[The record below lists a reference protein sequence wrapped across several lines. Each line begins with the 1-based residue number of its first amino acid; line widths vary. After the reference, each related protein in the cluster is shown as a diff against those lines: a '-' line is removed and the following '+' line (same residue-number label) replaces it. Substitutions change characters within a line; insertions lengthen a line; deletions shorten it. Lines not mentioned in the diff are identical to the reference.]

1 MDRQAALAPIGMS
14 FVLGF
19 VLAGSYRNELENLLS
34 VSLEHPSDVIEFTD
48 MSRMARARGD
58 QLIEKLLG
66 TALSNLSV
74 LDNQTVEIG
83 LVMEEAAN
91 ACELGLRAGLV
102 LRAVDPAIDEEF
114 REVTKELNVHPGDE
128 VLDRIIRDLLKQ
140 YEGRLENDET
150 TENVITDKTNKQSA
164 ELERLSKAVKDT
176 LAFLTVKGGVSPFE
190 FSDGAYHTHQ
200 LAKELA
206 YLFLQQR
213 NSLGETKEG
222 ELNVSA
228 FVTLVFAIFQTESW
242 LALWDTLPPK
252 HPNIVVSDDVDHDF
266 QSLFK
271 NSLPMYNTEEL
282 QKYISK
288 TNNYQEAI
296 IAEAKALAEGYR
308 TYVDIESKQTTN
320 Q

>member
-1 MDRQAALAPIGMS
+1 M
-14 FVLGF
+14 
-19 VLAGSYRNELENLLS
+19 
-34 VSLEHPSDVIEFTD
+34 
-48 MSRMARARGD
+48 
-58 QLIEKLLG
+58 
-66 TALSNLSV
+66 
-74 LDNQTVEIG
+74 
-83 LVMEEAAN
+83 
-91 ACELGLRAGLV
+91 
-102 LRAVDPAIDEEF
+102 
-114 REVTKELNVHPGDE
+114 TKELNVHPGDE